1 MHKTALY
8 GLALAATLGTA
19 HASSEQAWAAH
30 DDDVI
35 NTCLAASQLKTAQA
49 VGRPAEFDD
58 AVGYSAILIQGR
70 YPQPHM
76 KNALGRELC
85 LFDKQRRT
93 AHVSEWDSIMNV
105 RKP

>member
-1 MHKTALY
+1 MNKTALC
-8 GLALAATLGTA
+8 GLALAAAVGTA

-30 DDDVI
+30 DDEVI
-35 NTCLAASQLKTAQA
+35 NTCLAASQLKAAQP

-85 LFDKQRRT
+85 LFDKQRRS

>member
-1 MHKTALY
+1 MIKTALSW
-8 GLALAATLGTA
+8 LALAASIGTA
-19 HASSEQAWAAH
+19 QASSDQAWNEH
-30 DDDVI
+30 DDTVI
-35 NTCLAASQLKTAQA
+35 NACIAASQLKAAQA

-58 AVGYSAILIQGR
+58 SVGYSAILLQGH

-85 LFDKQRRT
+85 LFDKQRQS